1 MRLQGKKIA
10 CFLALPHHTRF
21 FIPLREEIKKE
32 GGELI
37 FIIPLSEYP
46 YELDLVEKNLE
57 YRYFTDYR
65 SPEVGKR
72 IQQGTLDLMRDWAKT
87 CFQWDGFFRWPLF
100 KQSWFFEAV
109 IEEYYCMENFIQ
121 VERPDMFIAHHECNR
136 WGQIIGNLCRKTGV
150 PFVTFQEGD
159 YYNDYIGFLIHTQ
172 YSCVDLLW
180 GEKTRQ
186 VLEDYQCSRDK
197 MFLIGNTHI
206 DSAIRTHSQAENI
219 ARTKEELGIPV
230 DKKVVLFL
238 IDIKHAGITREERWK
253 ELLNG
258 LEHLEEEAVLV
269 FKWHPSALRDTFDK
283 VQEIFKKLC
292 PKAILLYHY
301 DSYRLLGLTDYC
313 VTLGKTTLAIE
324 GLMFGKPLFTFPTPD
339 TFEDFYV
346 KIGIAQSVYPPG
358 NWFALFETIK
368 NGVPEHIQSNVR
380 QHLEH
385 YFYKLDGQAVHRAID
400 VMSYVLDVREEVQE
414 NGNGSSLKHHSIG
427 CRIPGRIS
435 FIIPSGTDSEILLFS
450 LNALSRNVRDS
461 DWEVI
466 VVVHDLEI
474 RQVLDAVSGDLQIVE
489 SDHQRL
495 GSLYNEGARRA
506 NGEVLVFLT
515 PGVLFPEVDGLIE
528 KVGDGPLG
536 FPLRNQDGSPYCL
549 GIGYDFNATPYKMTD
564 DSKELEGVGGGMIV
578 MRGDLYEQLGGFD
591 EGVANH
597 LVEPDFCLKAKQ
609 AGRGIKILQ
618 ELSAIKVQEAYF
630 GEDLSNENW
639 KNRVRFF
646 AKWVGKI
653 PKDEDVSSFAKEVL
667 KV

>member
-1 MRLQGKKIA
+1 MKLQGKKIA

-46 YELDLVEKNLE
+46 YELDLVNKNLE
-57 YRYFTDYR
+57 YRYFTDYLN
-65 SPEVGKR
+65 PEVAKK
-72 IQQGTLDLMRDWAKT
+72 IKQGNLDLMRDWVST
-87 CFQWDGFFRWPLF
+87 VFQWDGFFRWPLF

-109 IEEYYCMENFIQ
+109 IEEYFCMENFIQ

-136 WGQIIGNLCRKTGV
+136 WGQIIGNLCRKNGV

-206 DSAIRTHSQAENI
+206 DSAIKKHSQAENI
-219 ARTKEELGIPV
+219 ARTKEELGIPL
-230 DKKVVLFL
+230 DKKVILFL
-238 IDIKHAGITREERWK
+238 IDIKHAGITREERWE

-258 LEHLEEEAVLV
+258 LRPLEEEAVLV

-283 VQEIFKKLC
+283 IQEIFKKLC

-301 DSYRLLGLTDYC
+301 DSYCLLGLTDYC

-324 GLMFGKPLFTFPTPD
+324 GLMFGKPLFALPTPD

-346 KIGIAQSVYPPG
+346 KIGVAQSVFPPG
-358 NWFALFETIK
+358 NWGPLFETFK
-368 NGVPEHIQSNVR
+368 NGVPEHIQSNVER
-380 QHLEH
+380 HLKE
-385 YFYKLDGQAVHRAID
+385 YFYKLDGQAVYRAID
-400 VMSYVLDVREEVQE
+400 VMSYILEVLKEVQE
-414 NGNGSSLKHHSIG
+414 NGDVSSFQAPPMETGKS
-427 CRIPGRIS
+427 GRIS
-435 FIIPSGTDSEILLFS
+435 FIMPSGKDSELLLFS
-450 LNALSRNVRDS
+450 LSALSRNVKDG
-461 DWEVI
+461 DWEVV
-466 VVVHDLEI
+466 VVVHDQEV
-474 RQVLDAVSGDLQIVE
+474 RQVLDGVSGDIRIVE
-489 SDHQRL
+489 CHQNGL
-495 GSLYNEGARRA
+495 GSLYNEGMKRA
-506 NGEVLVFLT
+506 TGEVLVFLT
-515 PGVLFPEVDGLIE
+515 PGVIFPEVGGLIE
-528 KVGDGPLG
+528 KTGEGLLG
-536 FPLRNQDGSPYCL
+536 FPLRNQDGSPYCM
-549 GIGYDFNATPYKMTD
+549 GIAYDFNSTPYAMTD
-564 DSKELEGVGGGMIV
+564 DSKEAEAVGGGIMA
-578 MRGDLYEQLGGFD
+578 MRRDLYTQLGGFD

-597 LVEPDFCLKAKQ
+597 LVEPDFCLKARQ
-609 AGRGIKILQ
+609 AGQSMKILQ
-618 ELSAIKVQEAYF
+618 ELSAIKLQEAYF
-630 GEDLSNENW
+630 GYDLSNENW